1 MDRRD
6 GPTPAA
12 ARTHREDAVLTE
24 TSHTQ
29 DGTVRFHSH
38 GVPGRA
44 SCRNRWFRGGGWGV
58 CNGDRVSAGD
68 DDKVL
73 KPAVTAAQ
81 HADVPDAAEP
91 CSGGWPQRQPLRSVH
106 FAEVTKRTVM
116 KPGSR
121 GAASARA
128 HGGAAAAVRPAQ
140 SRCRPPGLA
149 PSRLRKTWPLRD
161 LPERFFRTPCKS
173 RIISK

>member
-1 MDRRD
+1 M
-6 GPTPAA
+6 
-12 ARTHREDAVLTE
+12 
-24 TSHTQ
+24 
-29 DGTVRFHSH
+29 
-38 GVPGRA
+38 
-44 SCRNRWFRGGGWGV
+44 

-116 KPGSR
+116 EPR
-121 GAASARA
+121 PRARMEE
-128 HGGAAAAVRPAQ
+128 R
-140 SRCRPPGLA
+140 
-149 PSRLRKTWPLRD
+149 RLRCALRRVGAD
-161 LPERFFRTPCKS
+161 LLVRRRRAYGKRRS
-173 RIISK
+173 

>member
-1 MDRRD
+1 M
-6 GPTPAA
+6 
-12 ARTHREDAVLTE
+12 
-24 TSHTQ
+24 
-29 DGTVRFHSH
+29 
-38 GVPGRA
+38 
-44 SCRNRWFRGGGWGV
+44 

-106 FAEVTKRTVM
+106 FAEVTKRTAM

-128 HGGAAAAVRPAQ
+128 WRSGGCGAPCAESVPTSWSGAVALTENVALEG
-140 SRCRPPGLA
+140 PP
-149 PSRLRKTWPLRD
+149 
-161 LPERFFRTPCKS
+161 
-173 RIISK
+173 